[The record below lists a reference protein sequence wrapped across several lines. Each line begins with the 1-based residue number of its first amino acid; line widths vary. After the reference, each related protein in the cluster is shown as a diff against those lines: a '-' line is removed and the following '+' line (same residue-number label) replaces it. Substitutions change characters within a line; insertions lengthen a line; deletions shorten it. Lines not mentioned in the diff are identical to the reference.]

1 MRRRAGSEGGR
12 GPEAAGPPPPAAVP
26 TDPCGMLRAD
36 VSRRLLT
43 ALLLVLAALL
53 AGAAVGLFVV
63 DDRPWWAAA
72 AGAAVGL
79 LVAGPPAFAFVRR
92 SRALT
97 DGAHA
102 QRVAGLP
109 LVAHVPPP
117 GAGEADR
124 RRAEEAFRMLRAA
137 LVPVAP
143 AAAAAIPGPDGP
155 VAPDDASTDRPG
167 LVVVVTSA
175 APGEGKTTVAAGLA
189 RALSRAGRP
198 VVAVEADLRRPA
210 LAAALGA
217 TPAERGL
224 TAAIV
229 GGVPVADLL
238 VEVSPGLRLLPA
250 GELPPNAPEL
260 LGSPDAGRVL
270 AELATLGVDVVLDTA
285 PLLPVADTREL
296 LGHAAGYRVVLVA
309 RPGVA
314 DRDELRSAVEL
325 LPGPER
331 TILAVS
337 GRAHA
342 PRSYDRYLREGERA

>member
-1 MRRRAGSEGGR
+1 M
-12 GPEAAGPPPPAAVP
+12 
-26 TDPCGMLRAD
+26 
-36 VSRRLLT
+36 SRRNLPL
-43 ALLLVLAALL
+43 ALLVLAAVL
-53 AGAAVGLFVV
+53 V
-63 DDRPWWAAA
+63 
-72 AGAAVGL
+72 GAAVGL
-79 LVAGPPAFAFVRR
+79 LAVTDRPLWAALLGALVGLVLAGAGVALALR
-92 SRALT
+92 SSKALV
-97 DGAHA
+97 DGADA
-102 QRVAGLP
+102 GRVSGLP

-117 GAGEADR
+117 DAGDDDR
-124 RRAEEAFRMLRAA
+124 RRADEAFRMLRAA
-137 LVPVAP
+137 LVPAP
-143 AAAAAIPGPDGP
+143 GGPEAA
-155 VAPDDASTDRPG
+155 G
-167 LVVVVTSA
+167 LSVVVTSA

-210 LAAALGA
+210 LAAALGVA
-217 TPAERGL
+217 APPARGL

-260 LGSPDAGRVL
+260 LGSADAARVL
-270 AELATLGVDVVLDTA
+270 SELDALGMDVVVDTA

-296 LGHAAGYRVVLVA
+296 LVHAPGHRVVLVA

-314 DRDELRSAVEL
+314 DREELRSAVDL

-337 GRAHA
+337 GRSHA